1 MKPYSGIASN
11 GPSSRARPVVPWL
24 ARAGIETASRLLN
37 NRRLL
42 CFFLALV
49 LDWCHPAPVIGQAD
63 DAAQDRTPV
72 QTNAD
77 ADSTDTTARKRTSR
91 QSLGDLTV
99 IGNDVV
105 VKEDETA
112 HDVVVMGGTASIDG
126 TVTGDLVVLM
136 GNVRLGPKATVKRD
150 LVVVCGALEAD
161 PAAVIGHDRVV
172 IGAGSFTKALGLG
185 HVPLQWLN
193 QGVLLAR
200 PLPHQYLWSWLAA
213 ALALLLY
220 LIIAVLFPRQV
231 QAAVTMLEEKPG
243 NALFAGMLAF
253 LVAGPLLLLLAI
265 TVVGLVVVPFVAA
278 GLVAAFLFGK
288 VAVYRYAGQQL
299 GAQLGWGPLQR
310 PLFAL
315 FVGTLIFCLLY
326 TVPVVGLL
334 VWCAVAPLGIGA
346 VLLAVFR
353 PRPAVASASN
363 ASAPSAEPANVP
375 PLLETAESN
384 VLLPRVGFWWRL
396 LATLL
401 DFLLVSLVLSALFH
415 RMRWFLLA
423 WVVYHLILWTWRGTT
438 IGGIVFG
445 LKIVRTDGQP
455 MNFAVALVRLLGGF
469 LSAAALGL
477 GFFWAGWSRDK
488 QSWHDK
494 IAGTIVVK
502 SPGPRP
508 LL

>member
-1 MKPYSGIASN
+1 
-11 GPSSRARPVVPWL
+11 
-24 ARAGIETASRLLN
+24 
-37 NRRLL
+37 
-42 CFFLALV
+42 
-49 LDWCHPAPVIGQAD
+49 VIGQAD
-63 DAAQDRTPV
+63 DAAQDRTPA
-72 QTNAD
+72 QTNGD
-77 ADSTDTTARKRTSR
+77 VDSTDGTARKRTSR
-91 QSLGDLTV
+91 RSLGDLTV
-99 IGNDVV
+99 MGNDIV

-112 HDVVVMGGTASIDG
+112 HDVVVMGGTATIDG

-136 GNVRLGPKATVKRD
+136 GNARLGAKARVKRD
-150 LVVVCGALEAD
+150 LVVVCGSLEAD

-172 IGAGSFTKALGLG
+172 IGPGGLPKALGFGKL
-185 HVPLQWLN
+185 PAQWLRD
-193 QGVLLAR
+193 GVFLAR
-200 PLPHQYLWSWLAA
+200 PLPHQYLWSWLVA

-220 LIIAVLFPRQV
+220 LIIALLFPRQV
-231 QAAVTMLEEKPG
+231 QATVTMLEEKPG
-243 NALFAGMLAF
+243 NALFAGILAF
-253 LVAGPLLLLLAI
+253 LVTGPLLLLLVI
-265 TVVGLVVVPFVAA
+265 TVVGLVVVPFIAV

-299 GAQLGWGPLQR
+299 GAQFGWGALQKPL
-310 PLFAL
+310 LAL

-326 TVPVVGLL
+326 TVPVIGLL
-334 VWCAVAPLGIGA
+334 LWCAVAPLGIGA
-346 VLLAVFR
+346 VLLVMFQ
-353 PRPAVASASN
+353 PRPAVATAGSAS
-363 ASAPSAEPANVP
+363 ASPAPSAAVP
-375 PLLETAESN
+375 PRLETPEAAA
-384 VLLPRVGFWWRL
+384 LLPRVGFWWRL

-401 DFLLVSLVLSALFH
+401 DFALVSLVLSALFH

-423 WVVYHLILWTWRGTT
+423 WVAYHLILWAWRGTT

-502 SPGPRP
+502 SPRPTP